1 MITHNA
7 FEKLN
12 FSCPHLQS
20 ENHPNYL
27 NSHKC
32 DIKGVPRLMG
42 QTLTGDKGHGK
53 DIDFIAITGRKR
65 FLGPV
70 WTTHKNDRTPINIKY
85 VYNP

>member
-12 FSCPHLQS
+12 FSCPYLQS
-20 ENHPNYL
+20 EIPNYL

-32 DIKGVPRLMG
+32 DIKGVPGLMG
-42 QTLTGDKGHGK
+42 QTLTGDKGHVK
-53 DIDFIAITGRKR
+53 DTDFVAITGRKR
-65 FLGPV
+65 FPGPV
-70 WTTHKNDRTPINIKY
+70 LTTHKNDRTLINIKY